1 MDKLLTTLFV
11 LIITLVAA
19 GCGVNPGTSGDRGI
33 PNLPRPI
40 AGERALVTTA
50 GQGLDG
56 LIVAK
61 YATKLNIKNYYRH
74 RAEPVDLQD
83 VNSLIITLGFSPTGL
98 EAAYMD
104 LAKEKQRLKELV
116 GAAEK
121 AKMPIILIHLGGMER
136 RSPLNDET
144 ARELAEQTSY
154 LVVVKESNQD
164 GFFTGL
170 AREKHLPFTEV
181 SSLEGIKVPLNSAF
195 R

>member
-1 MDKLLTTLFV
+1 MDKFLATVFT
-11 LIITLVAA
+11 LIISIIAA
-19 GCGVNPGTSGDRGI
+19 GCGVNPDTSGDRGI

-61 YATKLNIKNYYRH
+61 YASKLNIRNYYRH

-83 VNSLIITLGFSPTGL
+83 VNSLIITLGFSPAGL

-104 LAKEKQRLKELV
+104 VAKEKQRLKDLV
-116 GAAEK
+116 RAAVQ
-121 AKMPIILIHLGGMER
+121 AKKPIILIHLGGMGR

-144 ARELAEQTSY
+144 AWELAAQASY

-164 GFFTGL
+164 GFFAKL

-181 SSLEGIKVPLNSAF
+181 ASLEGIKVPLNSVF